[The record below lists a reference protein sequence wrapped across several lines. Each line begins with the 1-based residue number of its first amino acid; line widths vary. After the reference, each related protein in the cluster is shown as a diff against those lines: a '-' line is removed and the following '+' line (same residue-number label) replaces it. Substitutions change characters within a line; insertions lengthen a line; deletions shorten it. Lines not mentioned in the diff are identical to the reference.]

1 MTRTRTLDVAG
12 LSPFNVTADVA
23 VTPAEAGTYRDKDAK
38 SRAWR
43 TVMVGLGID
52 VATGLVLVL
61 LPLVSSIEWTQTYWI
76 TLGSLAAKSVVQAIV
91 SYFFRLLVKPKVGL
105 QV

>member
-1 MTRTRTLDVAG
+1 MARTRTLDVAG
-12 LSPFNVTADVA
+12 LSPLNVTAEVN
-23 VTPAEAGTYRDKDAK
+23 VTPTEETNYRQDDAK

-61 LPLVSSIEWTQTYWI
+61 LPLVSNIEWTEAYWI
-76 TLGSLAAKSVVQAIV
+76 TLGSLAAKSVLQAVV